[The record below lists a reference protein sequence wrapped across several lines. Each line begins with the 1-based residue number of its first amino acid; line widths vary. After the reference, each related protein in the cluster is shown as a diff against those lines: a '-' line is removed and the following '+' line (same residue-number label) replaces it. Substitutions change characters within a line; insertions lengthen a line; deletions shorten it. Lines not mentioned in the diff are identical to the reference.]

1 MMNLVKHLL
10 RYDCDYITIND
21 IRGEETKGLWT
32 GVGHWTE
39 RSSVYSRGVARG
51 ASCQEVLKTV
61 ELVAQMRS
69 TTEYD
74 VGDLDHYYEFLGG
87 VRRTIELLTGEGS
100 RRCESTPRASGT
112 PSRAWKRPW
121 SSPLGLGP

>member
-1 MMNLVKHLL
+1 MMDLVKHLL
-10 RYDCDYITIND
+10 RYDCDYITINE

-32 GVGHWTE
+32 GVGHWTG

-87 VRRTIELLTGEGS
+87 VRRTIELLTG
-100 RRCESTPRASGT
+100 
-112 PSRAWKRPW
+112 KRVEAL
-121 SSPLGLGP
+121 LGRHHGRQGLRQGRGRDRGVLR